1 MGAKDDFKK
10 IDIAELIIV
19 EGKDDISALK
29 KAVNADIIITNGLGL
44 TKEHLAE
51 ISQIAQS
58 RSVIVFTDPDYPGG
72 KIRNILK
79 KHLPDCKHAYINK
92 ADAVNPKTGK
102 YGVEYASPEAIVTAL
117 KNAKA
122 TIAQGEIKYTLNDL
136 VKWRLAGANSGKRRL
151 ALCEHLHIGQ
161 ANAKGLINKLNA
173 YQIPPEEIE
182 QFIKSCQEEEL

>member
-79 KHLPDCKHAYINK
+79 KNLPDCKHAYINK
-92 ADAVNPKTGK
+92 DEAINPKTGK

-182 QFIKSCQEEEL
+182 QFIESCREEEL

>member
-1 MGAKDDFKK
+1 M
-10 IDIAELIIV
+10 
-19 EGKDDISALK
+19 
-29 KAVNADIIITNGLGL
+29 
-44 TKEHLAE
+44 
-51 ISQIAQS
+51 
-58 RSVIVFTDPDYPGG
+58 IVFTEPDYPGG

-79 KHLPDCKHAYINK
+79 KNLPDCKHAYINK
-92 ADAVNPKTGK
+92 DEAINPKTGK

-136 VKWRLAGANSGKRRL
+136 VKWRLAGANSSKRRL

-182 QFIKSCQEEEL
+182 QFIESCREEEL